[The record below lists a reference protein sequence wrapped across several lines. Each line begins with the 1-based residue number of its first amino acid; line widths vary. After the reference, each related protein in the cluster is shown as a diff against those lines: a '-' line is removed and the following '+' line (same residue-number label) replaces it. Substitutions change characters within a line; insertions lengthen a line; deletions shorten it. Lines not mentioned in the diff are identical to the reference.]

1 MRVFAFVRAAN
12 FFVSQFFQTDRS
24 VCFRSETGRSSLGY
38 DLKPTRLTRPLATAL
53 VADFGWTKKAA
64 WIDHMVVTGAA
75 DVAAIPDINDDLQ
88 RETSFYER
96 ALASAEVAVSRLKAL
111 GVATRRPDDF
121 YAEMV
126 KSDEH
131 MKRVRA
137 ELIFEQTKQETT
149 DERRKAREQKRYGKQ
164 VQAEKIKERTLAK
177 KDSIKN
183 LDKWRK
189 QRKRD
194 GFEDNGAAPEGFD
207 DEKRRSKS
215 GRGGGQHGRSTPETR
230 QKKSF
235 KEEKFGFG
243 GRKRVRR
250 GFSRAVFPARA
261 SHARNARDSHR
272 RVRGVLRAC
281 PDT

>member
-1 MRVFAFVRAAN
+1 MRVFAFVRVVH
-12 FFVSQFFQTDRS
+12 FLVSRFSRLIALCAFGQKPEGADN
-24 VCFRSETGRSSLGY
+24 
-38 DLKPTRLTRPLATAL
+38 LKPTRLTRLLAAAL

-64 WIDHMVVTGAA
+64 WIDHMVVTGPA
-75 DVAAIPDINDDLQ
+75 DVAVIPDINDDLQ

-96 ALASAEVAVSRLKAL
+96 ALASAELAVSKLKAL

-137 ELIFEQTKQETT
+137 ELIFEQTRQETT

-272 RVRGVLRAC
+272 RVRGVLPAC